1 MHSSRRGFLMGAFAT
16 PLLRGVALPKMK
28 IESMEVFTVQ
38 VSQRGNWL
46 FVRLKTDK
54 GVTGLGEASHGILGT
69 ADDRPMRD
77 SLAKFFEMVRGEE
90 PFAVE
95 QFHKRGRVQAK
106 AGGRRTATAFSA
118 IEQALWDCSGKA
130 LGVPSYDLLG
140 GKLYD
145 SLEVYA
151 NLNRATNGVRD
162 PKEFAENAKR
172 VIGEGFHHV
181 KGAPFDSVPKLT
193 APRAD
198 VDAAIENGIRC
209 VEAMR
214 EAIGPGNELLIDC
227 HSHFDVPRAVEV
239 AHRLEPQ
246 KLYWYEE
253 PVDPGRLEDTIAIG
267 KGIKQRMSGGE
278 VLFGKEGFAPL
289 CRTRALAVIMPDV
302 KHCGGLL
309 EGRKIAAVAE
319 LDNVSVSP
327 HNPSGPVATAASV
340 QLCAGL
346 SNVSILEFAWGEVP
360 WRAQLIDPPEQF
372 IGGKIRVTD
381 APGFGI
387 ELNVKE
393 VARHSQTLTW

>member
-1 MHSSRRGFLMGAFAT
+1 MGAFAA
-16 PLLRGVALPKMK
+16 PLLGSTALPKMK

-46 FVRLKTDK
+46 FVRLKTDN

-69 ADDRPMRD
+69 AGDRPMRE
-77 SLAKFFEMVRGEE
+77 SLAMFFEMVRGES

-95 QFHKRGRVQAK
+95 QFRKRGWAQAK
-106 AGGRRTATAFSA
+106 SGRRRTATAFSA
-118 IEQALWDCSGKA
+118 IEQALWDCAGKA
-130 LGVPSYDLLG
+130 LGVPAYDLLG

-145 SLEVYA
+145 HLDVYG

-162 PKEFAENAKR
+162 PNAFADNARR
-172 VIGEGFHHV
+172 VIADGFHYV
-181 KGAPFDSVPKLT
+181 KGAPFDSVPRLS

-198 VDAAIENGIRC
+198 VDAAIENGIKC

-214 EAIGPGNELLIDC
+214 EAIGPEHELLIDC
-227 HSHFDVPRAVEV
+227 HSHFDVSRAIEV
-239 AHRLEPQ
+239 ARRLEPQ

-253 PVDPGRLEDTIAIG
+253 PVDPERLEETIAIG

-289 CRTRALAVIMPDV
+289 CRTRALSVIMPDV

-319 LDNVSVSP
+319 LDNVAVSP

-360 WRAQLIDPPEQF
+360 WRAELINPPEQF
-372 IGGKIRVTD
+372 VKGRIRVPD

-387 ELNVKE
+387 ELNDKE
-393 VARHSQTLTW
+393 VARHAQGTNG

>member
-1 MHSSRRGFLMGAFAT
+1 MGAFAA
-16 PLLRGVALPKMK
+16 PLLGAAALPKLK
-28 IESMEVFTVQ
+28 IESMEVFTVK

-69 ADDRPMRD
+69 ADDRPMRE
-77 SLAKFFEMVRGEE
+77 SLATLFEMVRGEA

-95 QFHKRGRVQAK
+95 QFHKRGRAQAK

-118 IEQALWDCSGKA
+118 IEQALWDCAGKS
-130 LGVPSYDLLG
+130 LGVPVYDLLG
-140 GKLYD
+140 GKLYEH
-145 SLEVYA
+145 LNVYG
-151 NLNRATNGVRD
+151 NLNRATNGDRN
-162 PKEFAENAKR
+162 PAAFADNARR
-172 VIGEGFHHV
+172 VIADGFHYV
-181 KGAPFDSVPKLT
+181 KGAPFDSVPKLS
-193 APRAD
+193 AARAD

-214 EAIGPGNELLIDC
+214 AAIGPEHELLIDC
-227 HSHFDVPRAVEV
+227 HSHFDVPRAIEV
-239 AHRLEPQ
+239 ARRLEAQ

-253 PVDPGRLEDTIAIG
+253 PVDPERLEDTIAIG
-267 KGIKQRMSGGE
+267 KGIKQRMAGGE

-309 EGRKIAAVAE
+309 EGKKIAAVAE
-319 LDNVSVSP
+319 LDGVAVSP

-360 WRAQLIDPPEQF
+360 WRAELIDPPEQF
-372 IGGKIRVTD
+372 VKGRIRVPD
-381 APGFGI
+381 GPGFGI
-387 ELNVKE
+387 ELNDKE
-393 VARHSQTLTW
+393 VARHAQS

>member
-1 MHSSRRGFLMGAFAT
+1 MGAFAA
-16 PLLRGVALPKMK
+16 PLLGAVALPKLK
-28 IESMEVFTVQ
+28 IESMEVFTVK

-69 ADDRPMRD
+69 ADDRPMRE
-77 SLAKFFEMVRGEE
+77 SLATFFEMVRGEA

-95 QFHKRGRVQAK
+95 QFHKRGRAQAK

-118 IEQALWDCSGKA
+118 IEQALWDCAGKS
-130 LGVPSYDLLG
+130 LGVPVYDLLG
-140 GKLYD
+140 GKLYEH
-145 SLEVYA
+145 LNVYG
-151 NLNRATNGVRD
+151 NLNRATNGDRN
-162 PKEFAENAKR
+162 PAAFADNARR
-172 VIGEGFHHV
+172 VIADGFHYV
-181 KGAPFDSVPKLT
+181 KGAPFDSVPKLS
-193 APRAD
+193 AARAD

-214 EAIGPGNELLIDC
+214 AAIGPEHELLIDC
-227 HSHFDVPRAVEV
+227 HSHFDVPRAIEV
-239 AHRLEPQ
+239 ARRLEAQ

-253 PVDPGRLEDTIAIG
+253 PVDPERLEDTIAIG
-267 KGIKQRMSGGE
+267 KGIKQRMAGGE

-309 EGRKIAAVAE
+309 EGKKIAAVAE
-319 LDNVSVSP
+319 LDGVAVSP

-360 WRAQLIDPPEQF
+360 WRAELIDPPEQF
-372 IGGKIRVTD
+372 VKGRIRVPD
-381 APGFGI
+381 GPGFGI
-387 ELNVKE
+387 ELNDKE
-393 VARHSQTLTW
+393 VARHAQS

>member
-1 MHSSRRGFLMGAFAT
+1 MGAFAA
-16 PLLRGVALPKMK
+16 PLLGAVALPKLK
-28 IESMEVFTVQ
+28 IESMEVFTVK

-69 ADDRPMRD
+69 ADDRPMRE
-77 SLAKFFEMVRGEE
+77 SLATLFEMVRGEA

-95 QFHKRGRVQAK
+95 QFHKRGRAQAK

-118 IEQALWDCSGKA
+118 IEQALWDCAGKS
-130 LGVPSYDLLG
+130 LGVPVYDLLG
-140 GKLYD
+140 GKLYEH
-145 SLEVYA
+145 LNVYG
-151 NLNRATNGVRD
+151 NLNRATNGDRN
-162 PKEFAENAKR
+162 PAAFADNARR
-172 VIGEGFHHV
+172 VIADGFHYV
-181 KGAPFDSVPKLT
+181 KGAPFDSVPKLS
-193 APRAD
+193 AARAD

-214 EAIGPGNELLIDC
+214 AAIGPEHELLIDC
-227 HSHFDVPRAVEV
+227 HSHFDVPRAIEV
-239 AHRLEPQ
+239 ARRLEAQ

-253 PVDPGRLEDTIAIG
+253 PVDPERLEDTIAIG
-267 KGIKQRMSGGE
+267 KGIKQRMAGGE

-309 EGRKIAAVAE
+309 EGKKIAAVAE
-319 LDNVSVSP
+319 LDGVAVSP

-360 WRAQLIDPPEQF
+360 WRAELIDPPEQF
-372 IGGKIRVTD
+372 VKGRIRVPD
-381 APGFGI
+381 GPGFGI
-387 ELNVKE
+387 ELNDKE
-393 VARHSQTLTW
+393 VARHAQS

>member
-1 MHSSRRGFLMGAFAT
+1 MMGAFAA
-16 PLLRGVALPKMK
+16 PLLGSTALPKMK

-38 VSQRGNWL
+38 VSARGNWL
-46 FVRLKTDK
+46 FVRLKTDN
-54 GVTGLGEASHGILGT
+54 GVTGVGEASHGILGK
-69 ADDRPMRD
+69 ADNVPMRE
-77 SLAKFFEMVRGEE
+77 SLAMFFEMVKGEA

-95 QFHKRGRVQAK
+95 QFHKRGWAKAK

-118 IEQALWDCSGKA
+118 IEQALWDCAGKA
-130 LGVPSYDLLG
+130 LGVPAYDLLG

-145 SLEVYA
+145 ALNVYG

-162 PKEFAENAKR
+162 PKAFAENARR
-172 VIGEGFHHV
+172 VIADGFHHI
-181 KGAPFDSVPKLT
+181 KGAPFDGVPRLS

-227 HSHFDVPRAVEV
+227 HSHFDVPRAIEV
-239 AHRLEPQ
+239 ARRLEPQ

-253 PVDPGRLEDTIAIG
+253 PVNPERLEDTVAIG
-267 KGIKQRMSGGE
+267 KGIKQRMAGGE
-278 VLFGKEGFAPL
+278 VLFGKEGFSPL
-289 CRTRALAVIMPDV
+289 CRTRALAVIMPDI

-319 LDNVSVSP
+319 LDNVAVSP

-346 SNVSILEFAWGEVP
+346 SNFSILEFAWGEVP
-360 WRAQLIDPPEQF
+360 WRAQLINPPEQF
-372 IGGKIRVTD
+372 IGGKIRVPD

-387 ELNVKE
+387 ELNDKE
-393 VARHSQTLTW
+393 VARRAQS

>member
-1 MHSSRRGFLMGAFAT
+1 MMGAFAA
-16 PLLRGVALPKMK
+16 PLFGSAALPKLR
-28 IESMEVFTVQ
+28 IESMEVFTVR

-46 FVRLKTDK
+46 FLRLKTDK

-69 ADDRPMRD
+69 ADDRPMRE
-77 SLAKFFEMVRGEE
+77 SLATFFEMVRGEA

-95 QFHKRGRVQAK
+95 QFHKRGRAQAK

-118 IEQALWDCSGKA
+118 IEQALWDCAGKA

-145 SLEVYA
+145 SLSVYG

-162 PKEFAENAKR
+162 PKAFAENARR
-172 VIGEGFHHV
+172 VIADGFHYV

-193 APRAD
+193 ASKSD

-214 EAIGPGNELLIDC
+214 EAIGPGHELLIDC
-227 HSHFDVPRAVEV
+227 HSHFNVARAIEV
-239 AHRLEPQ
+239 ARRLEPQ

-253 PVDPGRLEDTIAIG
+253 PVDPERLEETITIG
-267 KGIKQRMSGGE
+267 TGIKQRMAGGE
-278 VLFGKEGFAPL
+278 VLFGKEGFSPL

-319 LDNVSVSP
+319 LDNVAVSP

-360 WRAQLIDPPEQF
+360 WRAQLIHPPEQF
-372 IGGKIRVTD
+372 ISGKIRVPD

-387 ELNVKE
+387 ELNDKE
-393 VARHSQTLTW
+393 VAGHAQV

>member
-1 MHSSRRGFLMGAFAT
+1 MNLSRRGFLLGAFAA
-16 PLLRGVALPKMK
+16 PLLGSTALPKLK
-28 IESMEVFTVQ
+28 IESMELFTVH

-54 GVTGLGEASHGILGT
+54 GVTGLGEASHGILG
-69 ADDRPMRD
+69 AAGDRPMRE
-77 SLAKFFEMVRGEE
+77 SLAKFFEMVRGEA

-95 QFHKRGRVQAK
+95 QFHQRGRAQAK

-118 IEQALWDCSGKA
+118 VEQALWDCAGKA
-130 LGVPSYDLLG
+130 LGVPSFDLLG

-145 SLEVYA
+145 QLNVYA

-162 PKEFAENAKR
+162 PGAFAENAR
-172 VIGEGFHHV
+172 RAIAEGFHHV
-181 KGAPFDSVPKLT
+181 KGAPFDNVPKLS

-209 VEAMR
+209 IEAMR
-214 EAIGPGNELLIDC
+214 AAIGPRNELLIDC
-227 HSHFDVPRAVEV
+227 HSHFDVPRAIEV
-239 AHRLEPQ
+239 ARRLEPQ
-246 KLYWYEE
+246 NLYWYEE
-253 PVDPGRLEDTIAIG
+253 PVNPQRLEETIAIG

-319 LDNVSVSP
+319 LDHVAVSP

-360 WRAQLIDPPEQF
+360 WRAQLINPPEQF
-372 IGGKIRVTD
+372 DGGKIRVP
-381 APGFGI
+381 ASPGFGI
-387 ELNVKE
+387 TLNDKE
-393 VARHSQTLTW
+393 VARRG